1 MGCLFCVGA
10 YYPDFTVLL
19 LSPPEMAEVDSGLHE
34 RPVMTNGGVPE
45 DLKHND
51 EVSEEEGGKKEGEEE
66 EVEGGKKEGEEEEV
80 EEGEEEGEE
89 GGDEEGEEE
98 GEERRGGRRRRRG
111 SEDSEAEGLE
121 VQGAV

>member
-10 YYPDFTVLL
+10 YYPDFAVLL

-34 RPVMTNGGVPE
+34 RPVMNNGGVPE

-66 EVEGGKKEGEEEEV
+66 EE

-98 GEERRGGRRRRRG
+98 GEGGRGGRRRRRG
-111 SEDSEAEGLE
+111 SEDSETEGLE
-121 VQGAV
+121 VQGAE

>member
-66 EVEGGKKEGEEEEV
+66 EVKEGEEGEER
-80 EEGEEEGEE
+80 GDEEGEE

-98 GEERRGGRRRRRG
+98 GEGRRGGRRRRRG
-111 SEDSEAEGLE
+111 SEDSETEGLE